1 MRAFYLFHDDWYQYM
16 KADLLASQYPMT
28 GFVVVRRKRDVW
40 YRYLWKRAARVG
52 WFKVLDELV
61 FRLYWTLFKSWSDR
75 RDLRQLMAK
84 VKSTLPASYQ
94 RPPIHYIDNIN
105 SDAGREVLRSLN
117 PDVCVLMIHPIL
129 SKKTFSIP
137 PLGMLV
143 FHPGV
148 TPEYRGPHSAFW
160 ATMNNEFWGI
170 GWSLL
175 RVDAGIDTGP
185 VLAQGSCTGVSP
197 LEDSHVMMQHVSHI
211 DGTRSVAGVLR
222 QLEQGEDPRVEMINR
237 RSTNYTHPGITEYVR
252 FLGIRRKLKQ
262 GVCPKGAPK
271 PQGVP

>member
-1 MRAFYLFHDDWYQYM
+1 MRAFYLFHDDWYQYI

-28 GFVVVRRKRDVW
+28 GFVIIRRKRDPW
-40 YRYLWKRAARVG
+40 YRYLWKRAKRIG
-52 WFKVLDELV
+52 FFKVLDEIL
-61 FRLYWTLFKSWSDR
+61 FRLYWTLFKGSEESR
-75 RDLRQLMAK
+75 NLKQLFEK
-84 VKSTLPASYQ
+84 VKASLPSSYR
-94 RPPIHYIDNIN
+94 RPPIHYLDNIN
-105 SDAGREVLRSLN
+105 SDVGRQVLRDLK

-160 ATMNNEFWGI
+160 ATMSNEFWGV

-175 RVDAGIDTGP
+175 RVDEGVDTGS
-185 VLAQGSCTGVSP
+185 VLAQSSCHSVHP

-211 DGTRSVAGVLR
+211 DGTPHVADVLR
-222 QLEQGEDPRVEMINR
+222 KLERGEDPRVKMVNR
-237 RSTNYTHPGITEYVR
+237 RSTNYTHPGLTNYIR
-252 FLGIRRKLKQ
+252 FLVIRKQMRKGLS
-262 GVCPKGAPK
+262 PKGGPK
-271 PQGVP
+271 PEGVL